1 MSKETALSV
10 AERDFILEALLQNVR
25 LDGRD
30 TNSFRPLSISF
41 GEEYGHVKV
50 RLGQTS
56 LVVRISA
63 EVSKPRDDRQ
73 ADGLFLIALELTT
86 MGSPAWENLRQTE
99 LETYVSRVLDR
110 VIRHSN
116 ALDTESLCILKGK
129 SCWHIRADVH
139 VTEFDGNLIDSACIG
154 IMTGLQHFRRPDIE
168 VKEGQ
173 VTVFS
178 LDERVPV
185 PLNITHK
192 PLAITFQTF
201 HEGKILILDATRK
214 EEQASEGDL
223 IIALNNAGETCA
235 VYKSAGSPVNAIEV
249 INKTGL
255 ALQKVREINGVI
267 SKTLEVDL
275 ARRAKQNRAVEA
287 SAENDREG

>member
-1 MSKETALSV
+1 MV
-10 AERDFILEALLQNVR
+10 FFPLLI
-25 LDGRD
+25 D
-30 TNSFRPLSISF
+30 S
-41 GEEYGHVKV
+41 
-50 RLGQTS
+50 
-56 LVVRISA
+56 
-63 EVSKPRDDRQ
+63 
-73 ADGLFLIALELTT
+73 
-86 MGSPAWENLRQTE
+86 QTE

-173 VTVFS
+173 VTVFG

-185 PLNITHK
+185 ALNITHK

-201 HEGKILILDATRK
+201 HEGKMLILDATRK

-223 IIALNNAGETCA
+223 IIALNNTGETCA

-249 INKTGL
+249 VNKTGL
-255 ALQKVREINGVI
+255 ALQKVREINEVI
-267 SKTLEVDL
+267 GKTLEADL
-275 ARRAKQNRAVEA
+275 AKRAKKSRAVEA